1 MLQVLQSTFWT
12 EENVFTSKGINIIYS
27 FIMFLKKNKTTDNI
41 KVFFHTVQSNKSFC
55 RFCKGYF
62 KDGGGKG
69 DRGSLQKLK

>member
-12 EENVFTSKGINIIYS
+12 EENLFTSKGINIIYS

-41 KVFFHTVQSNKSFC
+41 KFFFTPC
-55 RFCKGYF
+55 RIIKASVDSV
-62 KDGGGKG
+62 DGGGKG